1 MNESIISEYM
11 AIHYAGR
18 LYTLYE
24 GNNCD
29 AVSMGNINMYFIIR
43 YNRIVDIQ
51 VD

>member
-11 AIHYAGR
+11 AIHYANR
-18 LYTLYE
+18 LYRLYE

-29 AVSMGNINMYFIIR
+29 WVSMGNIDMYFIIR
-43 YNRIVDIQ
+43 NNRIIDVQ